1 MSADRTSDGALL
13 DVAPGR
19 PLWLVT
25 LADLAL
31 LLVGFFV
38 LLQANQTLSPRELA
52 RGIAQ
57 GFGVE
62 PAPAAMPVASHGVA
76 DFAPGS
82 AALPQRPDAL
92 LGWAKG
98 ELRDPRVRLTV
109 TGGTDG
115 SAQDVDPA
123 SHSATVLAAD
133 RARAVAAALVAA
145 GVPDARLLLSTTPAR
160 GPRAVVVTLAFAG
173 ETPNKGTAR

>member
-1 MSADRTSDGALL
+1 MSDHQTTGCQTTDRMSADRTSDGALL

-62 PAPAAMPVASHGVA
+62 PAPAAMP
-76 DFAPGS
+76 
-82 AALPQRPDAL
+82 RP
-92 LGWAKG
+92 
-98 ELRDPRVRLTV
+98 RRSP
-109 TGGTDG
+109 
-115 SAQDVDPA
+115 
-123 SHSATVLAAD
+123 LA
-133 RARAVAAALVAA
+133 
-145 GVPDARLLLSTTPAR
+145 G
-160 GPRAVVVTLAFAG
+160 
-173 ETPNKGTAR
+173 

>member
-1 MSADRTSDGALL
+1 MSDEMTGDAAML
-13 DVAPGR
+13 DIAPGR

-38 LLQANQTLSPRELA
+38 LLQANQNLSPRELA
-52 RGIAQ
+52 RGIAA

-62 PAPAAMPVASHGVA
+62 PAPAAMPVASHGIA
-76 DFAPGS
+76 GFAPGS
-82 AALPQRPDAL
+82 AVLPQRPDAL
-92 LGWAKG
+92 VAWARA

-115 SAQDVDPA
+115 GAQDVDAA

-133 RARAVAAALVAA
+133 RARAVAAALIAG

-173 ETPNKGTAR
+173 ETPNKGIPR